1 MSKRSRTV
9 RFNSSYRSQKFSIKK
24 LKQILQSED
33 AKDLYVLVSI
43 VGCQELLST
52 QQLLRAIHDKAKP
65 NAYSSWMDKGS
76 NIHGQFHRLY
86 HGHDFILNIIPFI
99 KKFGI
104 RKTPY
109 FLYELIKD
117 SLTKNGVPIGGVQ
130 FLANNKII
138 NKNIL
143 NSYGSL
149 NIGDFLAGSIAL
161 ADSYRF
167 FKKYK
172 KGFKPKDLSKGG
184 FRVIFKI
191 SYGVW
196 RRSPLLVMSGVI
208 DSAVLGAWF
217 LKTGKQIKEN
227 QSWINNQYK
236 NSINECKKMKDEIT
250 TFQYEWEK
258 DKKQQREI
266 DNLFNEAMEDN
277 TNIKLQ
283 VIKGGK
289 DL

>member
-1 MSKRSRTV
+1 MSKRSRTLK
-9 RFNSSYRSQKFSIKK
+9 FNSPYKNQKFSIKK
-24 LKQILQSED
+24 LMQILQSED
-33 AKDLYVLVSI
+33 VKDLYVLVSI

-52 QQLLRAIHDKAKP
+52 QQSLRTIHDKAKP
-65 NAYSSWMDKGS
+65 NSYSSWMDKGS

-86 HGHDFILNIIPFI
+86 HGHDFISNIIPFI
-99 KKFGI
+99 KTFGI

-109 FLYELIKD
+109 FLYELAKD
-117 SLTKNGVPIGGVQ
+117 SLTKNGLPIGGVQ

-149 NIGDFLAGSIAL
+149 NIGDFSAGSIAL

-167 FKKYK
+167 FKQYK
-172 KGFKPKDLSKGG
+172 KGFKTKDLSKGG

-196 RRSPLLVMSGVI
+196 RQSPLLVMSGVI
-208 DSAVLGAWF
+208 DSAVLGTWF

-227 QSWINNQYK
+227 QNWLNNQYK

-258 DKKQQREI
+258 DKNQQKEM
-266 DNLFNEAMEDN
+266 DNLFNEAMGYH
-277 TNIKLQ
+277 TRTKLK
-283 VIKGGK
+283 VIKGEK
-289 DL
+289 HL